1 MNDDFY
7 YTNYSEISIVRRS
20 IINQL
25 QLEHKP
31 KSLQV
36 IKKKKKT
43 CAIKTDTTKYVHK
56 ISVLFFLNFHNKN
69 F

>member
-7 YTNYSEISIVRRS
+7 YTNYSEISIVWRS

-36 IKKKKKT
+36 IKKRKP
-43 CAIKTDTTKYVHK
+43 CAIKIDTTKYLHK

>member
-36 IKKKKKT
+36 IKKKKK
-43 CAIKTDTTKYVHK
+43 
-56 ISVLFFLNFHNKN
+56 KN
-69 F
+69 LCN